1 VKDLR
6 GIENCVA
13 LLQFDLVG
21 SEVSDITSAEGVGQ
35 HPVADAL
42 TKPDQG
48 YFAAIG
54 MNKLQY
60 LELSGNQVTD
70 IAPIAQMTAMNSL

>member
-1 VKDLR
+1 
-6 GIENCVA
+6 
-13 LLQFDLVG
+13 
-21 SEVSDITSAEGVGQ
+21 
-35 HPVADAL
+35 
-42 TKPDQG
+42 
-48 YFAAIG
+48 